1 MIKELIFTR
10 IRPAIQEDGGDIEFA
25 KFDEDSG
32 TVYLKLKG
40 ACRSCESSSVTL
52 KNGIESM
59 LKHYIEEVQAVE
71 PVEEEEEE
79 EPLLVI
85 EEVKVAPPPLL

>member
-1 MIKELIFTR
+1 MVE
-10 IRPAIQEDGGDIEFA
+10 
-25 KFDEDSG
+25 
-32 TVYLKLKG
+32 
-40 ACRSCESSSVTL
+40 

-71 PVEEEEEE
+71 PVEEQEE